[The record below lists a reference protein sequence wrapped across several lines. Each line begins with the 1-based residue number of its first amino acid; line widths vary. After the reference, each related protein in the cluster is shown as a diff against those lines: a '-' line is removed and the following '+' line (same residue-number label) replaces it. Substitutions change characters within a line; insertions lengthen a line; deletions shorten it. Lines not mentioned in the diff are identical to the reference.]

1 MTVRAFFAIVTVVLL
16 VVGLIVDNEK
26 QQKVIL
32 ALTAVSVLA
41 VVIPLDELIHIPP
54 EPSELPIT
62 PTQTAPTLVKDLS
75 PSPMP
80 ERGSP
85 YGQALLREQLESV
98 TYTDEQKINIITETY
113 KTRKTDSGAHKN
125 WYTSTRYTDDNTGY
139 QIGLYYADGIL
150 FFADAYHVGEPSS
163 VTFYF
168 WNDQMIACHDIV
180 GGENGL
186 SYAGSGVYNR
196 IVSAYGNIYE
206 KSLQYA
212 KDAK

>member
-98 TYTDEQKINIITETY
+98 TYTD
-113 KTRKTDSGAHKN
+113 
-125 WYTSTRYTDDNTGY
+125 DNTGY